1 VSDGRV
7 LPPPQCAQRLTNTQV
22 AESRIVGL
30 VVAEVPHAAE
40 WRVAAECV
48 IRIRWRFHPIP
59 KRDCGQKPAARVA

>member
-1 VSDGRV
+1 
-7 LPPPQCAQRLTNTQV
+7 V